1 MLQVYDMIT
10 AMSVVIPVVIA
21 WGSKMGLWLR
31 ISGWGIRVVVGG
43 FVLVMTLLAVLP
55 TAASAQSFTD
65 VKGDEWFAPAVE
77 ALAAQGIVYGHYDG
91 SFAPNDAVTR
101 AQLMAFLARALHLQD
116 SAVAPFTDVTIQD
129 WYFGAVAAMYEAGL
143 ISGTG
148 PATFSPNAPVSR
160 QQAATMVMNSLGYLL
175 EKQPQFGVDFILAPS
190 QAGAW
195 LGGFRDRALISPA
208 HALVVANAY
217 RLGVIEGATDGWLY
231 PALTLSRAQMAAML
245 YRALLQPITARD
257 VYPAELPAES
267 AYSSQSVGSR
277 GALVWFLES
286 RLTALGYPCG
296 PVDGVYDYRT
306 RDAVMAFEK
315 VERLS
320 RDGIAGAAAWQ
331 RIFVAETPTP
341 RLTKSG
347 DRAEVDLTRQVLF
360 MIEDGVVTKVVHVST
375 GKLGTPTG
383 HGAVR
388 HKDLGWTECSVG
400 WMYSPSYIM
409 PRIAIHGSKSVPSYP
424 ASHGCVRTPVWMT
437 DELYE
442 QLVMGF
448 PVDIYY

>member
-1 MLQVYDMIT
+1 MVDLGC
-10 AMSVVIPVVIA
+10 SVIVG
-21 WGSKMGLWLR
+21 WGSKMGLWQR
-31 ISGWGIRVVVGG
+31 RSGWSVRGIVGG
-43 FVLVMTLLAVLP
+43 FVVVAALLAVCP
-55 TAASAQSFTD
+55 AVASAQSFTD

-91 SFAPNDAVTR
+91 SFAPNDPVTR
-101 AQLMAFLARALHLQD
+101 AQLTAFLARALHLQD
-116 SAVAPFTDVTIQD
+116 SNVAPFADVTVQD
-129 WYFGAVAAMYEAGL
+129 WCFGAVASMYEAGL
-143 ISGTG
+143 VSGTG

-160 QQAATMVMNSLGYLL
+160 QQAATMVMHSLGYLL

-195 LGGFRDRALISPA
+195 LGGFRDRALISPE
-208 HALVVANAY
+208 HAVIVANAY

-231 PALTLSRAQMAAML
+231 PALTLNRAQMAAML

-267 AYSSQSVGSR
+267 AYASQSVGSR
-277 GALVWFLES
+277 GALVGFLES
-286 RLTALGYPCG
+286 RLTALGFPCG

-320 RDGIAGAAAWQ
+320 RDGAVGAKVWP
-331 RIFVAETPTP
+331 RIFVAQTPLP
-341 RLTKSG
+341 RLLASG
-347 DRAEVDLTRQVLF
+347 DRAEVDLSRQVLF
-360 MIEDGVVTKVVHVST
+360 MIADNVVTKVVHVST

-388 HKDLGWTECSVG
+388 HKDLGWTKCSVG

-409 PRIAIHGSKSVPSYP
+409 PKIAIHGSKSVPPWP

>member
-148 PATFSPNAPVSR
+148 PATFSPNAAGGYDGDEFSRLSAREAAPVRGRFHSG
-160 QQAATMVMNSLGYLL
+160 AKPG
-175 EKQPQFGVDFILAPS
+175 GGLA
-190 QAGAW
+190 
-195 LGGFRDRALISPA
+195 
-208 HALVVANAY
+208 
-217 RLGVIEGATDGWLY
+217 GWL
-231 PALTLSRAQMAAML
+231 P
-245 YRALLQPITARD
+245 
-257 VYPAELPAES
+257 
-267 AYSSQSVGSR
+267 
-277 GALVWFLES
+277 
-286 RLTALGYPCG
+286 
-296 PVDGVYDYRT
+296 
-306 RDAVMAFEK
+306 
-315 VERLS
+315 
-320 RDGIAGAAAWQ
+320 
-331 RIFVAETPTP
+331 
-341 RLTKSG
+341 
-347 DRAEVDLTRQVLF
+347 
-360 MIEDGVVTKVVHVST
+360 
-375 GKLGTPTG
+375 
-383 HGAVR
+383 
-388 HKDLGWTECSVG
+388 
-400 WMYSPSYIM
+400 
-409 PRIAIHGSKSVPSYP
+409 
-424 ASHGCVRTPVWMT
+424 
-437 DELYE
+437 
-442 QLVMGF
+442 
-448 PVDIYY
+448 